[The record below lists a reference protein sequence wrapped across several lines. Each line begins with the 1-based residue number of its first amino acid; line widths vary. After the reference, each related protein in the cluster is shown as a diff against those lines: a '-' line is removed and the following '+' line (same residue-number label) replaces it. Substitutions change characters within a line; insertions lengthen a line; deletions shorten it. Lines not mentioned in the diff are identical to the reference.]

1 MTSYINRL
9 KKELASLK
17 QEREFALM
25 ADDFAVTNGSLKTI
39 DRHIWHLES
48 LIADELGKLKEAA

>member
-25 ADDFAVTNGSLKTI
+25 ADDFAVTNGSLKAI

-48 LIADELGKLKEAA
+48 LIADELGKLKEVA